1 MDAFIIEG
9 GRPLRGSV
17 EVRGAKN
24 AALPMMAAA
33 LLLEDGKLVLRRVP
47 NLADIKQMALVLQEL
62 GVRIDRR
69 GDEMTLQVVSDKNV
83 RASYDL
89 VSKMRASVCVLGP
102 LVGKRRHA
110 EVSMPGG
117 CSIGDRP
124 IDLHLKGLTALGAS
138 VAIDRGYVLAS
149 ARRLTGNSMYLGG
162 PFGSTVT
169 GTENVMMAAVL
180 APGTTIIECAACEPE
195 VQEVARL
202 LVKMGAV
209 IDGIGSPR
217 LTITGVKK
225 LHGCT
230 FDIIPDRIEAG
241 TFMAAAALTG
251 GDVSIER
258 CNPDH
263 LMCVIECMRQAGAII
278 ETGPDWIRVR
288 GNGMFHPVNVAT
300 LPYPGFPT
308 DMQAQF
314 MALMTR
320 GEGISIITERIYPE
334 RFHHVREFGRMGANV
349 VREGPSAIVI
359 GVKELSG
366 APVMASDLRA
376 AAGLLVAALAARG
389 ETVLQRIYHL
399 DRGYDQIEKRLESLG
414 ARIRRSDLKPE
425 AAPLREAV

>member
-1 MDAFIIEG
+1 MDALLFEG
-9 GRPLRGSV
+9 GRPLRGSI

-33 LLLEDGKLVLRRVP
+33 LLLDEGKLVLRRVP
-47 NLADIKQMALVLQEL
+47 NLSDIKTMVQVLQGL
-62 GVRIDRR
+62 GVRVDRR
-69 GDEMTLQVVSDKNV
+69 GDEMTLQIVNDTIS
-83 RASYDL
+83 RAPYEL

-117 CSIGDRP
+117 CAIGDRP
-124 IDLHLKGLTALGAS
+124 IDLHLKGLSALGAS
-138 VAIDRGYVLAS
+138 VAVDRGYVIAS
-149 ARRLTGNSMYLGG
+149 ARRLQGNSMYLGG

-195 VQEVARL
+195 VQECARL
-202 LVKMGAV
+202 LVRMGAR

-217 LTITGVKK
+217 LTIHGVKK

-241 TFMAAAALTG
+241 TIMAAAALTG

-263 LMCVIECMRQAGAII
+263 LMCVTECMRQAGAHI
-278 ETGPDWIRVR
+278 ETGPDWIRVI
-288 GNGMFHPVNVAT
+288 GNGMFRPVSLAT

-314 MALMTR
+314 MALMAR
-320 GEGISIITERIYPE
+320 GEGISILTERIYPE
-334 RFHHVREFGRMGANV
+334 RFGHVPELGRMGANIR
-349 VREGPSAIVI
+349 REGPSAIVI
-359 GVKELSG
+359 GTQELTG

-389 ETVLQRIYHL
+389 ETLLQRIYHL
-399 DRGYDQIEKRLESLG
+399 DRGYDQIEKRLAALG
-414 ARIRRSDLKPE
+414 ARIKRVDQQPQGV
-425 AAPLREAV
+425 LREAV

>member
-1 MDAFIIEG
+1 MDAFVIEG

-24 AALPMMAAA
+24 AALPMMAAS

-47 NLADIKQMALVLQEL
+47 NLADIKSMVLVLQQL
-62 GVRIDRR
+62 GVRIERR
-69 GDEMTLQVVSDKNV
+69 GDEMTLQVMSDKNCC
-83 RASYDL
+83 APYEL

-102 LVGKRRHA
+102 LVGKRRRA

-138 VAIDRGYVLAS
+138 VAVDRGYVIAS
-149 ARRLTGNSMYLGG
+149 ARRLQGNSMYLGG
-162 PFGSTVT
+162 PNGSTVT
-169 GTENVMMAAVL
+169 GTENVLMAAVL
-180 APGTTIIECAACEPE
+180 TPGTTMIECAACEPE
-195 VQEVARL
+195 VQEVAKL
-202 LVKMGAV
+202 LVKMGAQ
-209 IDGIGSPR
+209 IEGIGSPR
-217 LTITGVKK
+217 LTITGVRK

-263 LMCVIECMRQAGAII
+263 LMCVTECMRQAGAIV

-288 GNGMFHPVNVAT
+288 GNGLFHPVNVAT

-334 RFHHVREFGRMGANV
+334 RFHHVRELGRMGANI

-366 APVMASDLRA
+366 APIMASDLRA

-389 ETVLQRIYHL
+389 ETLLQRVYHL
-399 DRGYDQIEKRLESLG
+399 DRGYDQIDKRLEALG
-414 ARIRRSDLKPE
+414 ARIRRTDLKPE

>member
-17 EVRGAKN
+17 DVRGAKN

-33 LLLEDGKLVLRRVP
+33 LLLDEGKLVLRRVP
-47 NLADIKQMALVLQEL
+47 NLADIKQMSLVLQEL
-62 GVRIDRR
+62 GVRIERR
-69 GDEMTLQVVSDKNV
+69 GDEMTLQIVTDKNC
-83 RASYDL
+83 RASYEL

-195 VQEVARL
+195 VQEVAKL
-202 LVKMGAV
+202 LVKMGAQ
-209 IDGIGSPR
+209 IEGIGSPR

-225 LHGCT
+225 LHGCI

-334 RFHHVREFGRMGANV
+334 RFHHVREFGRMGANI

-399 DRGYDQIEKRLESLG
+399 DRGYDQIEKRLEALG